1 MEVMKSGDVDWR
13 EGRMMMGAAWPQ
25 RRRRGHPFSVVG
37 VGFFAGPVRT
47 FRASISRLTY
57 LTCPSI
63 PGGSRFSQRQRR
75 SAGI

>member
-1 MEVMKSGDVDWR
+1 MESGDVDWR